1 MLHICEQLSH
11 ILHCGYC
18 ALDDAGIVFSPRG
31 DYILVVMT
39 DGQNWAKIAEIAAKI
54 AELSR

>member
-1 MLHICEQLSH
+1 
-11 ILHCGYC
+11 
-18 ALDDAGIVFSPRG
+18 
-31 DYILVVMT
+31 VVMT